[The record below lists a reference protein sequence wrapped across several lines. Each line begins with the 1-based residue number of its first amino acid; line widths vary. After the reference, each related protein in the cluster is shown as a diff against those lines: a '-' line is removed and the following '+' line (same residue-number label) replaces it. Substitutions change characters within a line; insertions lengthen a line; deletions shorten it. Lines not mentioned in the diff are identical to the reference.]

1 MTVSSEV
8 FWDTHIHVHLLLHYE
23 NMWTLRIWH
32 KILPLLSVQF
42 PSENCEQFNLLYM
55 YMLLYLYNDF
65 THWFSSY
72 CFALYR
78 PVIFRN
84 VLNSIGLQRT
94 LSFYYNSMAMLV
106 TFFLSRILVIPILV
120 YMLITVIGTEGY
132 SRQSVAGQILM
143 WMSHI
148 ILDPLNIRWF
158 YKIIRSV
165 RRMINTWH
173 TDKSGVSG
181 KNQARLA
188 SDRNGQ
194 VYWQI
199 TWIVCSTKQ
208 PKYSLSSYTQYKYLL
223 ALIFAFWLRA
233 GSSL

>member
-1 MTVSSEV
+1 MAS
-8 FWDTHIHVHLLLHYE
+8 H
-23 NMWTLRIWH
+23 
-32 KILPLLSVQF
+32 
-42 PSENCEQFNLLYM
+42 
-55 YMLLYLYNDF
+55 
-65 THWFSSY
+65 HWFSPY
-72 CFALYR
+72 RFALYQ

-84 VLNSIGLQRT
+84 VLNSLGLQRT
-94 LSFYYNSMAMLV
+94 LSFHYNSMAMLV

-132 SRQSVAGQILM
+132 SRQSVAGRILM

-181 KNQARLA
+181 TNQARLT
-188 SDRNGQ
+188 SDRNRQ

-199 TWIVCSTKQ
+199 TAKIFFEFV
-208 PKYSLSSYTQYKYLL
+208 YTIISVY
-223 ALIFAFWLRA
+223 
-233 GSSL
+233 

>member
-1 MTVSSEV
+1 
-8 FWDTHIHVHLLLHYE
+8 
-23 NMWTLRIWH
+23 
-32 KILPLLSVQF
+32 
-42 PSENCEQFNLLYM
+42 
-55 YMLLYLYNDF
+55 
-65 THWFSSY
+65 
-72 CFALYR
+72 
-78 PVIFRN
+78 
-84 VLNSIGLQRT
+84 
-94 LSFYYNSMAMLV
+94 MAMLV

-194 VYWQI
+194 VY
-199 TWIVCSTKQ
+199 
-208 PKYSLSSYTQYKYLL
+208 
-223 ALIFAFWLRA
+223 
-233 GSSL
+233 